1 MKRRQKR
8 KHLENEESQK
18 TAEKGGEMSKS
29 KKDALQSGSSGVAKG
44 WSQGVGEVSS
54 TSEYFSCISS
64 SHKLIHGGIQR
75 IHQDIPQP
83 QSPLAQVQEGGETPP
98 RSQHVSLLPHSSY
111 KTCVSSLC
119 VNKEKRGMK
128 IYYMQVQM
136 KKGVAVSWET
146 EETSESLE
154 KQPRMEEVTLPE
166 AVQVGTPPSDVSTR
180 NLISDSEPSR
190 EEKEH
195 EERTDSDS
203 PPGSPAV
210 EERPRPK
217 TPDWLVTLE
226 NGFRCM
232 ACCRVF
238 ATMEALQ
245 EHVQYG
251 IREGF
256 SCHVFHLTMAQ
267 LTGNMESESTQEEE
281 EEEEEDDHEEEEEE
295 KEDDHEEE
303 EEEEK
308 PEEKEEKEEQPTGED
323 RGLRRSWSQRPGCV
337 FHSPKDIPKDR
348 NN

>member
-8 KHLENEESQK
+8 KHLENEESQE
-18 TAEKGGEMSKS
+18 TAEKG
-29 KKDALQSGSSGVAKG
+29 
-44 WSQGVGEVSS
+44 
-54 TSEYFSCISS
+54 
-64 SHKLIHGGIQR
+64 GGIQR
-75 IHQDIPQP
+75 IHRDSPQP
-83 QSPLAQVQEGGETPP
+83 QSPLAQVQERGETPP
-98 RSQHVSLLPHSSY
+98 CSQHVSLSSHSSY

-119 VNKEKRGMK
+119 VNKEERGMK
-128 IYYMQVQM
+128 VYYMQVQM

-166 AVQVGTPPSDVSTR
+166 VVRVGTPPSDVSTR
-180 NLISDSEPSR
+180 NLLSDSEPSG

-195 EERTDSDS
+195 EERTESDS
-203 PPGSPAV
+203 LPGSPTV
-210 EERPRPK
+210 EETPRAK
-217 TPDWLVTLE
+217 TPDWLVTME

-238 ATMEALQ
+238 ATVETLQ

-267 LTGNMESESTQEEE
+267 LTGNMESGSTQDEQEEE
-281 EEEEEDDHEEEEEE
+281 NGN
-295 KEDDHEEE
+295 EE

-308 PEEKEEKEEQPTGED
+308 PAAKKEEEGQPTGED
-323 RGLRRSWSQRPGCV
+323 LGLRRSWSQCPGCV

-348 NN
+348 NS

>member
-8 KHLENEESQK
+8 KHLENEESQE
-18 TAEKGGEMSKS
+18 TAEKGGGMSKS
-29 KKDALQSGSSGVAKG
+29 QEDALQPGSTRVAKG
-44 WSQGVGEVSS
+44 WSQGMGEVTS
-54 TSEYFSCISS
+54 TSEYFSCVSS
-64 SHKLIHGGIQR
+64 SRKLIHGGIQR
-75 IHQDIPQP
+75 IHRDSPQP
-83 QSPLAQVQEGGETPP
+83 QSPLAQVQERGETPP
-98 RSQHVSLLPHSSY
+98 CSQHVSLSSHSSY

-119 VNKEKRGMK
+119 VNKEERGMK

-136 KKGVAVSWET
+136 KKGVAVSCET

-166 AVQVGTPPSDVSTR
+166 VVRVGTPPSDVSTR
-180 NLISDSEPSR
+180 NLLSDSEPSG

-195 EERTDSDS
+195 EERTESDS
-203 PPGSPAV
+203 LPGSPTV
-210 EERPRPK
+210 EETPRAK
-217 TPDWLVTLE
+217 TPDWLVTME

-238 ATMEALQ
+238 ATVETLQ

-267 LTGNMESESTQEEE
+267 LTGNMESGSTQDEQEEE
-281 EEEEEDDHEEEEEE
+281 NGN
-295 KEDDHEEE
+295 EE

-308 PEEKEEKEEQPTGED
+308 PAAKKEEEGQPTGED
-323 RGLRRSWSQRPGCV
+323 LGLRRSWSQCPGCV

-348 NN
+348 K